1 MKRRRPDTE
10 VIDGTK
16 FEALA
21 LETDII
27 TVKGCFNKNKKETF
41 PIVSNM
47 FTIPPDNK
55 GVRFFRVSKD
65 EHWFMKLACGKV
77 VKGRVNCIEVID
89 LIRSELKSHF
99 KAATVV
105 GLNDGDTAP
114 AALIRPNTERVRV
127 RRRPVVISIQA
138 SQYSIQA
145 EER

>member
-1 MKRRRPDTE
+1 
-10 VIDGTK
+10 
-16 FEALA
+16 
-21 LETDII
+21 
-27 TVKGCFNKNKKETF
+27 
-41 PIVSNM
+41 
-47 FTIPPDNK
+47 
-55 GVRFFRVSKD
+55 
-65 EHWFMKLACGKV
+65 MKLACGKV

-114 AALIRPNTERVRV
+114 AALIMPNTERVRV

-138 SQYSIQA
+138 SQDSIQA